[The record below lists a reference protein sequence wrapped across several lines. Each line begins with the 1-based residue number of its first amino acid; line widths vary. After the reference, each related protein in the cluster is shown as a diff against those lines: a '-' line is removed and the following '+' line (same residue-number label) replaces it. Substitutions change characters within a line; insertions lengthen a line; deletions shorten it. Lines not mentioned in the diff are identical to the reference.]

1 VIIMDL
7 KSQKRMAARI
17 IGCGKSRIWIDPVRI
32 ADVAEAITAEDVRK
46 YIKDGVIVAIPK
58 DGISSFRRKRIIKQK
73 SKGRRRG
80 LGSRKGRKG
89 ARTPSK
95 AAWMKRI
102 RSLRK
107 FIGELKS
114 TGRIDNVAFK
124 DVYKKS
130 KSGMFRSKAHVTIY
144 LERNKMLKEAK
155 TKQ

>member
-1 VIIMDL
+1 
-7 KSQKRMAARI
+7 MAARI
-17 IGCGKSRIWIDPVRI
+17 IGCGQSRIWIDPVRI
-32 ADVAEAITAEDVRK
+32 ADVAEAITADDVRR
-46 YIKDGVIVAIPK
+46 YINDGVIVAVPK
-58 DGISSFRRKRIIKQK
+58 NGISSFRKKKIIKQK

-89 ARTPSK
+89 ARTPTK

-107 FIGELKS
+107 FIGELKAQ
-114 TGRIDNVAFK
+114 GKIDNVAFK

-144 LERNKMLKEAK
+144 LERNNMLKESK
-155 TKQ
+155 EKK